1 MQTRDHVALNKTSVA
16 PMWFHYTAYMSF
28 TFVPFAATLLLFGL
42 TRIYLTNRLHF
53 FVRVY
58 CNRSRMTSLRVK
70 NKKYDCCCDCCSL
83 HAVTSSVIYYRLSYQ
98 DLDCK
103 KLSLNRANRPYKAEC
118 YYRVLIIRTI
128 TDFNSCLML
137 ERFFFFFFFLGGG
150 ICKISLSI

>member
-58 CNRSRMTSLRVK
+58 CNRSQMTSQRVT
-70 NKKYDCCCDCCSL
+70 NKKYDCCPL
-83 HAVTSSVIYYRLSYQ
+83 HAVTTSVIYYRLNYQ
-98 DLDCK
+98 DLDGK
-103 KLSLNRANRPYKAEC
+103 KLSLNRASRAYKAKC

-128 TDFNSCLML
+128 TDFNSCLVHK
-137 ERFFFFFFFLGGG
+137 RFFFVFFWEGGFV
-150 ICKISLSI
+150 KLV